1 MRKLFPLLFGL
12 ITIALLSAAIVLY
25 VIYPDPT
32 LMYYAFAASGV
43 LFLAWAFECRAS
55 LKAFFT
61 RRSTYYGANVAF
73 IVALIL
79 GILVF
84 LNVIAKDHHWRK
96 DLTRNATNSLSPQTV
111 KVVKDLQQKVK
122 AYYFSSLQE
131 KERGEPLFKN
141 YEYES
146 KQLAYEFVDTSRRP
160 TFVQSM
166 GVKKNETAVLVLE
179 GTNKKVT
186 VEGIT
191 EEKLTNGLIKLL
203 KTREQTVYFTV
214 GHGERPIQAGDAA
227 SYSVAKA
234 ELEKQGYTVKE
245 LNLFSEGKIPA
256 DASEIIVAGP
266 TRAFFPK
273 ELEILGAWM
282 KQGGRAIFALD
293 LSPAD
298 SGLAKGSQQ
307 IADFLKTFGV
317 AVQSRMLVDPT
328 SKAANVEPQVLLG
341 FSGSK
346 DHVVTKDFAYSNLA
360 ANFLFPLTTYIDA
373 NSTAGYVATA
383 LVVTSQNAWAE
394 SDWSSLKSGL
404 VSFQPGQDFKGR
416 MALAVAVE
424 GEKVVAPIAPAKPD
438 ATGSSAQAAPG
449 SAVGP
454 RQSQGTSASTKPD
467 ATGSSALE
475 SRPMRLVVFGTS
487 TFATDTMIDKVGNR
501 DLLLNAASW
510 LADDE
515 QLISIRA
522 REGEELRNFDN
533 NILNL
538 VLLITVFMLPALI
551 VAGGVAVWVRRSKL

>member
-1 MRKLFPLLFGL
+1 MRKIFPLLFGL
-12 ITIALLSAAIVLY
+12 ITIFLLSAAIVLY
-25 VIYPDPT
+25 VVYPDPT
-32 LMYYAFAASGV
+32 LMYWAFAATGV
-43 LFLAWAFECRAS
+43 LAVLWAFESRAA

-84 LNVIAKDHHWRK
+84 VNVIAKDHHWRK
-96 DLTRNATNSLSPQTV
+96 DLTRGAANSLSPQTV
-111 KVVKDLQQKVK
+111 KVVKELKQKVK

-141 YEYES
+141 YEYENN
-146 KQLAYEFVDTSRRP
+146 LFAYEFVDTARRP

-166 GVKKNETAVLVLE
+166 LVKKNETAVLALE
-179 GTNKKVT
+179 GTNKRVT

-203 KTREQTVYFTV
+203 KTRDQTIYFTT
-214 GHGERPIQAGDAA
+214 GHGERPLQAGEAA

-234 ELEKQGYTVKE
+234 ELEKQGYSVKE
-245 LNLFSEGKIPA
+245 LNLFGEGKIPA
-256 DASEIIVAGP
+256 DASELVIAGP

-273 ELEILGAWM
+273 ELEILGDWL
-282 KQGGRAIFALD
+282 KKGGRAIFAVD

-298 SGLAKGSQQ
+298 NGLAKGSQQ
-307 IADFLKTFGV
+307 IAEFLRRFGV
-317 AVQSRMLVDPT
+317 EVQGRMLVDPT

-373 NSTAGYVATA
+373 NSTAGIIATP

-404 VSFQPGQDFKGR
+404 VSFQAGQDFKGR
-416 MALAVAVE
+416 MALALAVE
-424 GEKVVAPIAPAKPD
+424 SEKVAAPVAPAKPD
-438 ATGSSAQAAPG
+438 AAGSSAKEG
-449 SAVGP
+449 H
-454 RQSQGTSASTKPD
+454 
-467 ATGSSALE
+467 
-475 SRPMRLVVFGTS
+475 PMRIVVFATS

-522 REGEELRNFDN
+522 REGEELLNFDN

-538 VLLITVFMLPALI
+538 VLLVTVFMLPALI
-551 VAGGVAVWVRRSKL
+551 VAAGVVVWIRRSKL

>member
-1 MRKLFPLLFGL
+1 MRKLFPLIFGL
-12 ITIALLSAAIVLY
+12 ITIVLLSAAIVLY
-25 VIYPDPT
+25 VLYPDPT
-32 LMYYAFAASGV
+32 LMYWAFGASGV
-43 LFLAWAFECRAS
+43 LFLAWAYETRGA
-55 LKAFFT
+55 LKEFFT

-84 LNVIAKDHHWRK
+84 VNVIAKDHHWRK
-96 DLTRNATNSLSPQTV
+96 DLTRNAANSLSPQTV
-111 KVVKDLQQKVK
+111 KMVKELRQPVK

-141 YEYES
+141 YEYENQRFS
-146 KQLAYEFVDTSRRP
+146 YEFVDTSRRP

-179 GTNKKVT
+179 GTNKRIT
-186 VEGIT
+186 VDGIT

-203 KTREQTVYFTV
+203 KTRDQTIYFTV
-214 GHGERPIQAGDAA
+214 GHGERILQAGDAA
-227 SYSVAKA
+227 SYSVAKT

-256 DASEIIVAGP
+256 DASEIVVMGP

-273 ELEILGAWM
+273 EIEILGDWL
-282 KQGGRAIFALD
+282 KKGGRAIFGLD

-298 SGLAKGSQQ
+298 NGLAKGSQQ
-307 IADFLKTFGV
+307 IAEFLKAFGV
-317 AVQSRMLVDPT
+317 EVQSRMLVDPT

-373 NSTAGYVATA
+373 NSTPGYLATA

-404 VSFQPGQDFKGR
+404 VSYSQGQDLKGR
-416 MALAVAVE
+416 MALALAVE
-424 GEKVVAPIAPAKPD
+424 SEKAGAPA
-438 ATGSSAQAAPG
+438 A
-449 SAVGP
+449 
-454 RQSQGTSASTKPD
+454 GTPAK
-467 ATGSSALE
+467 E
-475 SRPMRLVVFGTS
+475 SRPTRMVVFATT

-501 DLLLNAASW
+501 DLFLNAAAW

-533 NILNL
+533 NILNF
-538 VLLITVFMLPALI
+538 VLLVTVFLMPALI
-551 VAGGVAVWVRRSKL
+551 VVGGVVVWIRRSKL